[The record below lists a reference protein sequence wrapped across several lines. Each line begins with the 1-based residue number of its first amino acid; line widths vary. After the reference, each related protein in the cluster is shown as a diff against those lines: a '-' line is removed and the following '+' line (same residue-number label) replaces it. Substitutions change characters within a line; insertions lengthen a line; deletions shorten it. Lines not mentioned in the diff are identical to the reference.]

1 MKNTRVFK
9 NAVSSA
15 LIYGGLLVFNIIA
28 SKVLLAGYGS
38 EVNGLLSSVN
48 QLFSYIALLEAG
60 IGTATIT
67 ALYKPLVE
75 KNGEKVG
82 NVLSSSRKFYN
93 TSAKWYAV
101 CVVAVSFVW
110 PFLIDTTISPWI
122 IRGVILIQGISGI
135 LTFCYTA
142 TITNYMVA
150 SGRNYINNNI
160 HISTTLLAYLLKI
173 LICYTNM
180 NILFVSVSLVA
191 VNLIKCLLYRVEMK
205 KYCPEYYI
213 RRKADMSLLKQR
225 NSFLAHEIS
234 GVIFAS
240 TDTIILSIFCGLEIA
255 SVYAVYAMVFTAL
268 TTIVGQVFSGTN
280 YILGES
286 YSKDKKNY
294 PKTHDVF
301 NGIYICAVFMLFT
314 VAYLFVLPFVA
325 LYTKDVSDANYLD
338 GKLPLL
344 FTAIQLLSSC
354 RIVDNQLI
362 RISLHAK
369 RTIKASVIESVINIF
384 ASLILVQF
392 IGIYGVLCGT
402 ILALLYRTNDII
414 LYTNRTILQRSA
426 KKEYVLYGSN
436 IVVFAVFA
444 LLREKIMIEVFSYT
458 RLVAYAVVGFALVA
472 VVYLAMNIIINPE
485 FKGFIVRVFA
495 RKNRVQKT

>member
-15 LIYGGLLVFNIIA
+15 LIYGGLLVFNIVA

-67 ALYKPLVE
+67 ALYKPMVE
-75 KNGEKVG
+75 KNEEKVG
-82 NVLSSSRKFYN
+82 DVLSSSRKFYN
-93 TSAKWYAV
+93 TSAKWYAL

-110 PFLIDTTISPWI
+110 PFLIDTTISHWI
-122 IRGVILIQGISGI
+122 IRGVILIQGLSGI
-135 LTFCYTA
+135 ITFCYTA

-160 HISTTLLAYLLKI
+160 HIFTTLLAYFLKL
-173 LICYTNM
+173 LICYANM
-180 NILFVSVSLVA
+180 NILFISASLVA
-191 VNLIKCLLYRVEMK
+191 VNLLKCLLYRVEMK
-205 KYCPEYYI
+205 KHCPEYYMK
-213 RRKADMSLLKQR
+213 RKADVSLLKQR
-225 NSFLAHEIS
+225 RSFLAHEIS

-268 TTIVGQVFSGTN
+268 STIISQVFSGTN

-286 YSKDKKNY
+286 YSQDKENY
-294 PKTHDVF
+294 PETHDMF
-301 NGIYICAVFMLFT
+301 NGVYICAVFLLFT
-314 VAYLFVLPFVA
+314 VAYLFALPFVM
-325 LYTKDVSDANYLD
+325 LYTKDISDANYSD

-344 FTAIQLLSSC
+344 FVVIQLLSSC

-369 RTIKASVIESVINIF
+369 QTIKASVIESVINIF

-436 IVVFAVFA
+436 IAVFAVIA
-444 LLREKIMIEVFSYT
+444 LLREKITIDAFSYT
-458 RLVAYAVVGFALVA
+458 QLVAYAVVGFVLVS
-472 VVYLAMNIIINPE
+472 VVYLAANMIINPE
-485 FKGFIVRVFA
+485 FRLFIVGVFA
-495 RKNRVQKT
+495 RKNADQKT